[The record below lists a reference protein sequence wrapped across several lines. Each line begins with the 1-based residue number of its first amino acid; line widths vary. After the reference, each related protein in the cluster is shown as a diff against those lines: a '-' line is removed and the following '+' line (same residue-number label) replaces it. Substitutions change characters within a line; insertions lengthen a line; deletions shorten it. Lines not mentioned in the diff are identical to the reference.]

1 MNHPIQPALGHSL
14 SPSIAPTPFSASVLA
29 NEPYVRFAVTDIDGV
44 CRGKHLSGEKVAGML
59 ADGGTIASALFGWD
73 IADALYDNV
82 SFTGFH
88 TGYPDVGLRL
98 DASTARQLPWDDN
111 RWLILGEHTQAD
123 GSPLPICPRQVL
135 KKVLKK
141 ADAMGFSA
149 QVGMEFEWFVL
160 KETELSVREKGYRN
174 LETATQGLTNY
185 SPFRIDGQH
194 GFVRDLFNYLPAIGV
209 PLEALHTEAGPGNF
223 EAAIRYGD
231 ALQAADRA
239 VVFKQAVREIGRRHG
254 LLNTFMAKFSTAYAG
269 CGGHMHQSL
278 WKGGVNA
285 FHDASKQHGMSDTL
299 RHFIAGQLYL
309 LPQLFPLYAPFIN
322 SYKRLVDGNLAPVK
336 PTWAV
341 DNRNVSLRVIPGSAS
356 ATRLETRTPGADA
369 NPYLAIAAAL
379 ASGLYGIEHQLE
391 LTQAAVTGADV
402 GAEGLE
408 RLPRTLAEATD
419 ALDRSTLARELL
431 GDAFV
436 THFVQTRQWEVRR
449 FNQAVTD
456 WELQRYLELV

>member
-1 MNHPIQPALGHSL
+1 MNNPRLTAPF
-14 SPSIAPTPFSASVLA
+14 SPSLLA
-29 NEPYVRFAVTDIDGV
+29 HEPYVRFAVTDIDGV

-59 ADGGTIASALFGWD
+59 EGGGTIASALFGWD

-88 TGYPDVGLRL
+88 TGYPDVGLHL

-299 RHFIAGQLYL
+299 RHFIAGQLHL

-408 RLPRTLAEATD
+408 RLPRTLSEATE

>member
-1 MNHPIQPALGHSL
+1 MPAHT
-14 SPSIAPTPFSASVLA
+14 PAPFDVQHLLH
-29 NEPYVRFAVTDIDGV
+29 EPYVRFAVTDVDGV

-59 ADGGTIASALFGWD
+59 EGGGTIASALFGWD
-73 IADALYDNV
+73 IADELYDNV

-88 TGYPDVGLRL
+88 TGYPDIGLKL
-98 DASTARQLPWDDN
+98 DPSTARRLPWDDN
-111 RWLILGEHTQAD
+111 RWLILGDHVQQD

-135 KKVLKK
+135 KRVLAK
-141 ADAMGFSA
+141 AQAMDLSA

-194 GFVRDLFNYLPAIGV
+194 EFVRDLFNHLPAMDI

-231 ALQAADRA
+231 ALKAADRA
-239 VVFKQAVREIGRRHG
+239 VLFKQAVREIGRRHG
-254 LLNTFMAKFSTAYAG
+254 LLSTFMAKFSTAYAG

-278 WKGGVNA
+278 WRNGANV
-285 FHDASKQHGMSDTL
+285 FHDPRAAHGMSETMQ
-299 RHFIAGQLYL
+299 HFVAGQLHC
-309 LPQLFPLYAPFIN
+309 LPHLFPMYAPFVN
-322 SYKRLVDGNLAPVK
+322 SYKRLVDNNLAPVK
-336 PTWAV
+336 ATWGI
-341 DNRNVSLRVIPGSAS
+341 DNRNVSLRVIPGNEKSM
-356 ATRLETRTPGADA
+356 RLETRTPGADA

-379 ASGLYGIEHQLE
+379 ASGLYGIEQKLA
-391 LTQAAVTGADV
+391 LSQPAVSGANA
-402 GAEGLE
+402 GAETME
-408 RLPRTLAEATD
+408 RLPRTLADATRAMD
-419 ALDRSTLARELL
+419 ESVLARELL
-431 GDAFV
+431 GDTFV

-456 WELQRYLELV
+456 WEMQRYLELV

>member
-1 MNHPIQPALGHSL
+1 MATPNAPQKFDASL
-14 SPSIAPTPFSASVLA
+14 LAHEPF
-29 NEPYVRFAVTDIDGV
+29 VRFAVTDIDGV
-44 CRGKHLSGEKVAGML
+44 CRGKHLSGEKVAAML
-59 ADGGTIASALFGWD
+59 QGGGTIASALFGWD
-73 IADALYDNV
+73 IADELYDNV

-111 RWLILGEHTQAD
+111 RWMILGEHTQAD
-123 GSPLPICPRQVL
+123 GTPLPICPRQVL

-141 ADAMGFSA
+141 AEAMGYSA
-149 QVGMEFEWFVL
+149 KVGMEFEWFVL

-194 GFVRDLFNYLPAIGV
+194 GFVRDLFNYLPGMDV

-231 ALQAADRA
+231 ALKAADRA
-239 VVFKQAVREIGRRHG
+239 VIFKESVREIGRRHG

-278 WKGGVNA
+278 WRD
-285 FHDASKQHGMSDTL
+285 DANTFFDAKDAHGMSDTM
-299 RHFIAGQLYL
+299 RHFIAGQLHL

-336 PTWAV
+336 PTWGI

-356 ATRLETRTPGADA
+356 SMRLETRTPGADA

-379 ASGLYGIEHQLE
+379 ASGLYGIEHKLE
-391 LTQAAVTGADV
+391 LSQTAVSGANV
-402 GAEGLE
+402 GAEGVE
-408 RLPRTLAEATD
+408 RLPRTLAEATE

-436 THFVQTRQWEVRR
+436 THFVETRQWEVRR

-456 WELQRYLELV
+456 WELKRYLELV

>member
-1 MNHPIQPALGHSL
+1 MSSANSFFDSSL
-14 SPSIAPTPFSASVLA
+14 LI
-29 NEPYVRFAVTDIDGV
+29 NEPFVRYAVTDIDGV
-44 CRGKHLSGEKVAGML
+44 CRGKHLSGEKVISML
-59 ADGGTIASALFGWD
+59 EGGGTVASALFGWD
-73 IADALYDNV
+73 IADELYDNV

-98 DASTARQLPWDDN
+98 DPATARQLPWDDN
-111 RWLILGEHTQAD
+111 RWLILGEHTLPD

-135 KKVLKK
+135 KKVLGK
-141 ADAMGFSA
+141 AEQLGFSA

-160 KETELSVREKGYRN
+160 KETELSVREKNYRN
-174 LETATQGLTNY
+174 LETATHGITNY
-185 SPFRIDGQH
+185 SPFRIDAQH
-194 GFVRDLFNYLPAIGV
+194 DFVRDLFNYLPAMDV

-223 EAAIRYGD
+223 EAAIRYSD

-239 VVFKQAVREIGRRHG
+239 VLFKQAVREIGRRHG
-254 LLNTFMAKFSTAYAG
+254 LLSTFMAKFSTSYAG

-278 WKGGVNA
+278 WRDGTNV
-285 FHDASKQHGMSDTL
+285 FHDPKDEHGMSKIM
-299 RHFIAGQLYL
+299 RHFIAGQLHC

-322 SYKRLVDGNLAPVK
+322 SYKRFVDGNLAPVK
-336 PTWAV
+336 PTWAI
-341 DNRNVSLRVIPGSAS
+341 DNRNSSLRVIPGSAKS
-356 ATRLETRTPGADA
+356 MRLETRTPGADA

-391 LTQAAVTGADV
+391 LDTAPVLGANV
-402 GAEGLE
+402 GAENVG
-408 RLPRTLAEATD
+408 RLPRTLAEATE

-449 FNQAVTD
+449 YNQAVTD
-456 WELQRYLELV
+456 WELQRYMELV